1 MKNNEKNLNI
11 LNLMAFIG
19 VIIVALLEV
28 FTFFSSH
35 NILTLGDALTNFL
48 NTVKNICILL
58 VIGISAYNFVKNKG
72 KGWIITYIVAI
83 SIIVLTTV
91 FIWIK
96 F

>member
-1 MKNNEKNLNI
+1 MRNSEKNVNI

-19 VIIVALLEV
+19 VIIVALLEI
-28 FTFFSSH
+28 FTFLSSH
-35 NILTLGDALTNFL
+35 NILTLGGALIDFL
-48 NTVKNICILL
+48 NTVKNICILI
-58 VIGISAYNFVKNKG
+58 VIGIAAYNFVKGKG

>member
-1 MKNNEKNLNI
+1 MKNNEKNVNI

-28 FTFFSSH
+28 FAFLSSH
-35 NILTLGDALTNFL
+35 NILTLGDAIMNFL
-48 NTVKNICILL
+48 NTIKNVCILL
-58 VIGISAYNFVKNKG
+58 VVGITAYNFVKGKG
-72 KGWIITYIVAI
+72 KGWLITYIVAI

-91 FIWIK
+91 FIWIN